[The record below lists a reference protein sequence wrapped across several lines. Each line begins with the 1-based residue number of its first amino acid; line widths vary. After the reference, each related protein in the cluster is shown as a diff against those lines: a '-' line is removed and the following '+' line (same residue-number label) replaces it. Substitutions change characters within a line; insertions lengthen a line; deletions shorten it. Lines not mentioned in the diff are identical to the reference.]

1 MGEWGS
7 GGVGEWGSG
16 DSFGLIVARLLG
28 RAVNGSQGDRVV
40 PTSATACNVR
50 GVAQVPQTGGISVV
64 VMALVATATLL

>member
-1 MGEWGS
+1 MG
-7 GGVGEWGSG
+7 
-16 DSFGLIVARLLG
+16 GLLWAHRSRLLG

-50 GVAQVPQTGGISVV
+50 GVVQVPQTGGISVV